1 MSDMN
6 IYTQEIYSEVY
17 AVLNMLGESYIKRL
31 PVALYEM
38 IEKEKSNYYTPTYDS
53 NIPLEKQKIKKE
65 SISMIALFHLIYWCE
80 TDEEKSKLNKILKDN
95 KENRKSELKENSN
108 LENIFNSSK
117 QSVRQ
122 EQTIQNQPVTIV
134 QENKNIFLSFWCK
147 IKNLFRKK

>member
-1 MSDMN
+1 
-6 IYTQEIYSEVY
+6 
-17 AVLNMLGESYIKRL
+17 
-31 PVALYEM
+31 M
-38 IEKEKSNYYTPTYDS
+38 I
-53 NIPLEKQKIKKE
+53 
-65 SISMIALFHLIYWCE
+65 H
-80 TDEEKSKLNKILKDN
+80 N